1 MRRPTARRNG
11 HTVGVEP
18 TDPGRS
24 VPTDARPTPVR
35 SRIRG
40 IDIARGIAIIGMVMI
55 HVGPQETPG
64 GGVVGAAYRSA
75 HGRAS
80 ILFIVLAGVGVSL
93 LTGDRSRP
101 RLDGAVARLWWRAL
115 ILLPAGL
122 YLQAQPTNVAVILQY
137 YAAYFIV
144 ASVLLRL
151 DDRGLLA
158 VAAASA
164 TLGPVVLVWL
174 QQAVPGWFQA
184 GVPQWNDAV
193 RIVRDILLTGFYPV
207 VTWTAPLALGMWLGR
222 RDLLGGAARRMIAA
236 GAIVAAFGF
245 VVSDVLVAL
254 LGTPASEAD
263 WRQLVAI
270 EPHNEMPL
278 WLVTSAGIAVAITGC
293 CIVMGQHLPRLS
305 WPLVAFGQLAL
316 TTYVLHILV
325 LTRWPEWLVRDDL
338 VPAWQSVAR
347 FTVVSVALATA
358 YRTVAARGPF
368 EWLLRLSWQRT
379 PRSSAPPA
387 R

>member
-1 MRRPTARRNG
+1 M
-11 HTVGVEP
+11 
-18 TDPGRS
+18 
-24 VPTDARPTPVR
+24 DAGPTPVR

-40 IDIARGIAIIGMVMI
+40 IDIARGMAIIGMVMI

-93 LTGDRSRP
+93 LTGDGSRQ

-137 YAAYFIV
+137 YAAYFVV
-144 ASVLLRL
+144 ASMLLRL
-151 DDRGLLA
+151 GDRALLA
-158 VAAASA
+158 VAVASA
-164 TLGPVVLVWL
+164 TLGPVLLVWL
-174 QQAVPGWFQA
+174 QQAVPGWFQP
-184 GVPQWNDAV
+184 GLPQWNDAV
-193 RIVRDILLTGFYPV
+193 RIVRDILLTGYYPV

-222 RDLLGGAARRMIAA
+222 RDLLGGARRMVAA

-245 VVSDVLVAL
+245 VVADVLVAL
-254 LGTPASEAD
+254 LGMPASDAD
-263 WRQLVAI
+263 WRQLATI
-270 EPHNEMPL
+270 EPHNQMPL
-278 WLVTSAGIAVAITGC
+278 WLMTSAGIAVAITGC
-293 CIVMGQHLPRLS
+293 CIVIGQHLPRVS

-325 LTRWPEWLVRDDL
+325 LARWPDWLVRDDL

-347 FTVVSVALATA
+347 FTVVSVTLATA
-358 YRTVAARGPF
+358 YRMVAARGPF
-368 EWLLRLSWQRT
+368 EVLLRLPWQRP
-379 PRSSAPPA
+379 PRSSTPTA